1 MSRLELPSIFGKKK
15 AGCVKRTHMVGYN
28 GIVTFSTEEEV
39 MMMDDKFRDGKTL
52 LALMD
57 DGN

>member
-1 MSRLELPSIFGKKK
+1 
-15 AGCVKRTHMVGYN
+15 MVGYN

-39 MMMDDKFRDGKTL
+39 MMTDDKFRDGKTL
-52 LALMD
+52 LAPMD